1 MENLSRQERNS
12 WYIPGKT
19 EAEIQHCSEHETLQI
34 LQRLALNGQWGE
46 YEHLIMTK
54 FKDADKRKI
63 KDGDLCKIYNDVG
76 AVSYTHLTLPT
87 KA

>member
-1 MENLSRQERNS
+1 MENLSRQERDS

-54 FKDADKRKI
+54 FKDADKRKDI
-63 KDGDLCKIYNDVG
+63 REMCEVMERKLDAI
-76 AVSYTHLTLPT
+76 
-87 KA
+87 

>member
-1 MENLSRQERNS
+1 MENLSRQERDS

-46 YEHLIMTK
+46 
-54 FKDADKRKI
+54 
-63 KDGDLCKIYNDVG
+63 
-76 AVSYTHLTLPT
+76 
-87 KA
+87 